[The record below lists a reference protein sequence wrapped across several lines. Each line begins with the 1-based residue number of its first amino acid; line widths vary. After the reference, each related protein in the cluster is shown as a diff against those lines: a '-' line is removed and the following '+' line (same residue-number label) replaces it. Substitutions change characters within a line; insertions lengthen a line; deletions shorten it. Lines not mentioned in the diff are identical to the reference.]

1 MQPDLSLDLAT
12 VQANA
17 RAWRIY
23 AGVPVYAV
31 LKADGYGWGI
41 GPLARA
47 LEDFA
52 QAYCVSDA
60 DELAQLRRYS
70 AKRAIVLNSVEP
82 DRLAQVLH
90 SNASPTISN
99 ATEFEL
105 ARTILTQA
113 DLPLDIRIGLRPAPA
128 WSGSSLDDLRSLAP
142 ALAAAGARVQL
153 WTHFADWERRAQL
166 SATLKQ
172 AERFMREVGVDLTGV
187 DVASTF
193 SLAADGPCGDAV
205 RIGIGLF
212 GATGG
217 APVSGVRCALR
228 LRAPVLRVQH
238 HPAGTRLGYGGTM
251 LRMGETIATARCGY
265 ADGLPNALA
274 GADDILS
281 IGMQYLTVRASRLS
295 PERSE
300 LVVLDANSDLDIL
313 ASRARR
319 LPHEIVTAFGNCARA
334 NGVSVEV

>member
-1 MQPDLSLDLAT
+1 MRPDVSLDVAT
-12 VQANA
+12 IQANA

-23 AGVPVYAV
+23 AGVPVFAV
-31 LKADGYGWGI
+31 LKANGYGWGV
-41 GPLARA
+41 GPLAKA
-47 LEDFA
+47 LENFA
-52 QAYCVSDA
+52 DAYCVADA
-60 DELAQLRRYS
+60 DELVQLRRYS
-70 AKRAIVLNSVEP
+70 GKRAIVLNGVEP
-82 DRLAQVLH
+82 DRLAEVFH
-90 SNASPTISN
+90 SNAAPTISN
-99 ATEFEL
+99 AAEFET
-105 ARTILTQA
+105 ARTILAQA
-113 DLPLDIRIGLRPAPA
+113 GLPLDIRIGLRPAPA
-128 WSGSSLDDLRSLAP
+128 WSGSSLDDLRTLAP
-142 ALAAAGARVQL
+142 VLAASGARVQL

-172 AERFMREVGVDLTGV
+172 AERFMREVGVHIAGV
-187 DVASTF
+187 DVSSTF
-193 SLAADGPCGDAV
+193 SLAADGPAGDAV

-217 APVSGVRCALR
+217 SPVSGVRCALR
-228 LRAPVLRVQH
+228 LRAPVLSIQH

-295 PERSE
+295 SDRSE
-300 LVVLDANSDLDIL
+300 LVVLNADSDLDIL
-313 ASRARR
+313 ASRAGR